1 MTKISNNFTGNIDEL
16 LNHCASVDDATI
28 DQALELE
35 RAIEHVMT
43 ELEMDREEAMQL
55 IEEIHL
61 AEVQQTINDMVA
73 KGLLEIT
80 GHNESGEP
88 LYGPTGLG
96 KKLSNPDA

>member
-55 IEEIHL
+55 IQDIHL
-61 AEVQQTINDMVA
+61 AEVQQTINDMVD

-80 GHNESGEP
+80 GHNEDGEP